1 MLAGLAAGGSDGVQ
15 HVIELLA
22 NEFDNAL
29 ALLGATSRRELDR
42 SLLK

>member
-15 HVIELLA
+15 HVIELVA

-29 ALLGATSRRELDR
+29 LLGATSRRELDR